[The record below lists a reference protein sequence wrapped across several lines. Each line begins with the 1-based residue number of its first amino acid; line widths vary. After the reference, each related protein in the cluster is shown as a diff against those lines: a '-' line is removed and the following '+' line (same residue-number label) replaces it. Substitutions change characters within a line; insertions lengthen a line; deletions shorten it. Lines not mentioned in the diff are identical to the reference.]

1 MSHRPHTL
9 YLHIG
14 LHKTGTSAF
23 QRTVAQ
29 VADKQS
35 FVYPDFNERVEG
47 DFSHNIVV
55 GYMHTHRK
63 ICSEIPATNI
73 QTEPITH
80 EMLKLRE
87 LFFDQLRTTSVLLS
101 AEEFSKELLD
111 EDHSRRWQ
119 ELFSYFQTVRV
130 ALVLRRY
137 DHLWNSVASEIV
149 KTSFHGNMLI
159 DRSSGEY
166 PVYDVSSLLK
176 IIRSFGWQIDIFSYD
191 RLTKQQALI
200 PRLLTW
206 CGLEPSDMPSDL
218 LTTRVN
224 RKFHR
229 RKSLFCSMLD
239 KTSMSELDKVALV
252 KSISACTA
260 IVDDGED
267 FLYSPQELDAFYT
280 STKQLNA
287 AALATAGIFDIDDF
301 FNYEALTPNL
311 NWTPP
316 RAPTAAEITAAR
328 EEIMEDTGIDIR
340 DICLDHHTIYPY
352 KQCNF

>member
-1 MSHRPHTL
+1 MPHRKHTL

-23 QRTVAQ
+23 QRTAAQ
-29 VADKQS
+29 VADKQT
-35 FVYPDFNERVEG
+35 FVYPDFNERAEG

-63 ICSEIPATNI
+63 ICSEILGTNI

-80 EMLKLRE
+80 EMRKLRE
-87 LFFDQLRTTSVLLS
+87 LFFDRWRTTSVLLS

-111 EDHSRRWQ
+111 EDYARSWY
-119 ELFSYFQTVRV
+119 ELFSCFQTVRV

-176 IIRSFGWQIDIFSYD
+176 IIRTLGWQIDIFSYD
-191 RLTKQQALI
+191 RLTKQHALI

-218 LTTRVN
+218 LTTQIN

-229 RKSLFCSMLD
+229 RKTLFCSMLD

-252 KSISACTA
+252 KSISACSA
-260 IVDDGED
+260 IVDDGEE

-287 AALATAGIFDIDDF
+287 SALASAGILDIDDF
-301 FNYEALTPNL
+301 FNYEPLTKNL
-311 NWTPP
+311 SWTPP
-316 RAPTAAEITAAR
+316 RAPTVAEITVAR
-328 EEIMEDTGIDIR
+328 EEIMEDTGIDIH
-340 DICLDHHTIYPY
+340 DICLDPHAIYSS
-352 KQCNF
+352 K